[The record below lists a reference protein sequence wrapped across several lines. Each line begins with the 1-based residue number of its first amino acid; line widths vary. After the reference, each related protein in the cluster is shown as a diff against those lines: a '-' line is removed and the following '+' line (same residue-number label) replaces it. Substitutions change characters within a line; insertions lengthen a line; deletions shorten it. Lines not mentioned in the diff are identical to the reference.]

1 MQKSQGKM
9 IGEKGVRL
17 VGKVWRK
24 IAMKLSDKGF
34 YALLLSGILSLTLLS
49 RCEGLQV
56 NIQVEV
62 QTVKREE
69 AALLVLIDNK
79 STYRIK
85 ITYPI
90 STDMLKQ
97 DQYTEFRLPKAGN
110 YKVVLTAYAEDP
122 DYRNTYKP
130 VKTVEIPTFLNGYDT
145 IRTKGGF
152 VGYNLEVTEGMIFP
166 GK

>member
-34 YALLLSGILSLTLLS
+34 YALLLSGILSLTLLLG
-49 RCEGLQV
+49 CEGFQV
-56 NIQVEV
+56 NIPVEV
-62 QTVKREE
+62 QTVKRED
-69 AALLVLIDNK
+69 AALLVLVENK
-79 STYRIK
+79 SIYRIK

-97 DQYTEFRLPKAGN
+97 GQYTEFSLPRAGN
-110 YKVVLTAYAEDP
+110 YKVVITAYAEDP

-130 VKTVEIPTFLNGYDT
+130 VKTVEIPIFLNGYDT
-145 IRTKGGF
+145 IRSKGGF
-152 VGYNLEVTEGMIFP
+152 VGYNLEVTDGMILP
-166 GK
+166 NK

>member
-1 MQKSQGKM
+1 
-9 IGEKGVRL
+9 
-17 VGKVWRK
+17 
-24 IAMKLSDKGF
+24 MKLSGKDC
-34 YALLLSGILSLTLLS
+34 YALLLSGILSLTFLS
-49 RCEGLQV
+49 GCKGLQV
-56 NIQVEV
+56 NIPVEV
-62 QTVKREE
+62 QTVKRED
-69 AALLVLIDNK
+69 AALLVLVENK

-97 DQYTEFRLPKAGN
+97 DQYTEFRLPKPGN

-130 VKTVEIPTFLNGYDT
+130 VKTVEIPIFLNGYDT

-152 VGYNLEVTEGMIFP
+152 VGYNLEVTDGMFFQ